1 MKAGDKAM
9 DRSEKRDTK
18 GLKTYW
24 AFSMD
29 FCHVTVTLFFLK
41 KTVYIKFFSTN
52 H

>member
-29 FCHVTVTLFFLK
+29 FCHVTVTLFFFK
-41 KTVYIKFFSTN
+41 ENCVHQIFFN
-52 H
+52 